1 MYLEVT
7 WRIEYNLLENSRKM
21 AFLEKNQFYSFF
33 GVRERARTDT
43 MMLKI
48 NSLIL
53 LE

>member
-21 AFLEKNQFYSFF
+21 AFLEKTQFSWFF
-33 GVRERARTDT
+33 GARERARTD
-43 MMLKI
+43 MVMLKI

-53 LE
+53 VE